1 MLIEAIDH
9 IQITSS
15 PDVEDAILFFYSNI
29 LGLTEISK
37 PENLK
42 ANGGA
47 WYLLG
52 NIQLHISTEKVTN
65 NETSRRHICFRVR
78 DLNTLKRRLEAHGV
92 EIIPDQN
99 PIPGWNRF
107 FIRDPGGNRVE
118 LAEVILMNHKHLI
131 VHQVNIEKGVICQS
145 N

>member
-1 MLIEAIDH
+1 MWIEAIDH
-9 IQITSS
+9 IQIASS
-15 PDVEDAILFFYSNI
+15 PDAEDKMLFFYSNI

-37 PENLK
+37 PDNLK
-42 ANGGA
+42 VNGGA

-52 NIQLHISTEKVTN
+52 NIQLHISIEKVTN
-65 NETSRRHICFRVR
+65 NETSKRHICFRVH
-78 DLNTLKRRLEAHGV
+78 DLNTLERRLKEHLV

-118 LAEVILMNHKHLI
+118 LAENLTSVSELPKREGAI
-131 VHQVNIEKGVICQS
+131 ICQ
-145 N
+145 NN